1 MEEWRGWWGV
11 GKIGLGVCVCVC
23 ETEFISFLLL
33 SGLRRVSGHLSLEQS
48 ET

>member
-1 MEEWRGWWGV
+1 MGGWENWV
-11 GKIGLGVCVCVC
+11 VCVC